1 MVRKLVFLACLL
13 SLPSGSFAQS
23 IEELGK
29 REAAL
34 MEAWEKM
41 PLTVRRAVFENQRA
55 EGFGMY
61 QERSSNVFKPGEKLV
76 AYVEPVGY
84 GWKEAGPGSF
94 EFGFNVDF
102 LIKSPDGKV
111 LTGQENF
118 ANLALKSRARAR
130 EFMLNLTMNVSGAPP
145 GDYVLEY
152 KLRDITGDK
161 SAVVDLPFKIA
172 K

>member
-1 MVRKLVFLACLL
+1 MVRKLIFLACLL
-13 SLPSGSFAQS
+13 SLPGGSFAQS
-23 IEELGK
+23 LQELDK
-29 REAAL
+29 RDAAL
-34 MEAWEKM
+34 TEAWEKM
-41 PLTVRRAVFENQRA
+41 PLTVRRAVFETQRA
-55 EGFGMY
+55 EGFGQY
-61 QERSSNVFKPGEKLV
+61 QERSSNVFKPGEKLI

-84 GWKEAGPGSF
+84 GWKEATPGSF